1 MPGKTD
7 LLEAGGWERAKMP
20 SGLIAYVG
28 MFDLLAFCTQ
38 LCWHI
43 ALAPPATHAN
53 TITSIQA
60 WPHPSSGFQAQD
72 TKSKEARQETPQLS

>member
-1 MPGKTD
+1 MRSPMP
-7 LLEAGGWERAKMP
+7 AN
-20 SGLIAYVG
+20 IVV
-28 MFDLLAFCTQ
+28 
-38 LCWHI
+38 

-60 WPHPSSGFQAQD
+60 WPYPSSGFQAQD